1 MKNILI
7 ITLTLL
13 FSISCKAQTKNLYE
27 EEFHFEEGFYY
38 KDIPNF
44 MNKFEGTWVFE
55 NGTKKLT
62 IVLQKRE
69 HVYSDVGNNYTDEII
84 GGYKYE
90 VSGAVLVNT
99 IPDID
104 TSKGLYE
111 NYIAGASII
120 RNFEQPACNDCP
132 VNERRLRLNWD
143 DPLST
148 YINNYMVVQHYELF
162 DQEYIKVTLFDEM
175 SIMPTED
182 AITTTRLP
190 LGIYTLQKQ

>member
-13 FSISCKAQTKNLYE
+13 FSISCKAQTKDLFVEGYGGE
-27 EEFHFEEGFYY
+27 ENVYY

-69 HVYSDVGNNYTDEII
+69 HVYSNVRKNYVDEII

-90 VSGAVLVNT
+90 VAGAVLVNT

-104 TSKGLYE
+104 INKPLYG
-111 NYIAGASII
+111 NYIAGASLIWNYE
-120 RNFEQPACNDCP
+120 RPACNDCP
-132 VNERRLRLNWD
+132 VNGRRLRLTWD

-162 DQEYIKVTLFDEM
+162 DQEYIKVTLFDSF

-190 LGIYTLQKQ
+190 LGVYTLQKQ